1 MKVKALKT
9 FNDGWEKC
17 FRHKDEVFEAPEKAV
32 EYWQGL
38 GLVEESNENEAVS
51 LDRMNKA
58 QLIEYAKSQG
68 LELDESLTKKELI
81 EQINELVLQ

>member
-1 MKVKALKT
+1 MEVKALKP
-9 FNDGWEKC
+9 FNDGWSQKYRKEG
-17 FRHKDEVFEAPEKAV
+17 EVFEAPEEAV
-32 EYWQGL
+32 KYWQGL
-38 GLVEESNENEAVS
+38 GLIEESNENEAVS